1 MTILESYMLGDAPT
15 TQIVFQD
22 KRINEVE
29 KLDQRDLLMI
39 LNKPTLILHID
50 FVILDEFKNMKIKT
64 FL

>member
-1 MTILESYMLGDAPT
+1 MAILESYMLGDAPT

-50 FVILDEFKNMKIKT
+50 FVILDEFKNMNS
-64 FL
+64 